1 MPENNGR
8 KVFLVLALLIGAA
21 LLILLPDRP
30 FRMGLDLEGGTRIVY
45 SVDFQKALDEGK
57 ISPQQFQNKGALM
70 SETIGLVRER
80 IDPDGVLE
88 PRIYPEGEERFV
100 VEIPGIANLAE
111 VKADLPLASGLR
123 AGERSAM
130 KVAVVR
136 EGDDQQLLNFP
147 AGGGVIRIGDQ
158 EQIRYENRVGDEFI
172 GLRRGVGGTTE
183 VDHAA
188 NETVHLVS
196 NDPIKSRIEN
206 PGSLKFY
213 IAAQSQDWP
222 LETDETTEKTKVDNW
237 IQANPGAE
245 ISVFNRLATAE
256 GGPPVGIAWFP
267 MRETEFDRVSGRTLQ
282 DRLVALAIPKEEW
295 NFTGTDLEYA
305 GPAWDEFNLP
315 AIMLQLK
322 SSKSP
327 VFSDFTGA
335 HVNQLMAIVIS
346 DEIASLANIRER
358 LGSSFRIT
366 GQFTQQE
373 VDSTVQVLRSGSLTY
388 DVQFEEE
395 ERVGPTLGEQYIR
408 QGSISVLLAF
418 VVVLCFIV
426 VYYRKLGVFAA
437 ISLLCN
443 LLLLMGAMAFM
454 QATLTLPGVAG
465 IILTVGMAVDA
476 NILIYERIRE
486 EQMKGTRVL
495 QATKGGFQAALSTII
510 DANLTTLI
518 TAIIL
523 GYVGTGPVRGF
534 ATTLSV
540 GILTSMFSALVI
552 TRLLVDSSL
561 TKKSEHFKMLQL
573 VGKTAVPFMRKAK
586 TAMVCSVV
594 AITVGLVL
602 LSQVPSEKLF
612 SIDFLGGSS
621 LVIRTEA
628 PQQTDT
634 VRELVGKIE
643 GAVGQHSEVSPLID
657 SGDSDTGYRQF
668 RITYKNVEGAAES
681 GGESTTEGL
690 VKESLAEILQHGPVV
705 VDVADGSAS
714 GRLYFETPHPV
725 ADLTSIVDGVSGLS
739 ESAITEDA
747 GEYAIYEFS
756 AKVEPGNRASSSLI
770 TSIGQ
775 AFEGQDDSS
784 GTALV
789 LAQPVPEISSVGAQ
803 IVGELRDNAILAI
816 FFSLFAVV
824 LYIRMRFA
832 EYSYGIAAVVA
843 LVHDVLITLG
853 VLAVAI
859 QFNLVAA
866 ELSLPMVAAFLT
878 IIGYSLNDTIVVFD
892 RIRENRPRMKG
903 DLSDILDTS
912 INQTLARTLLTS
924 ITTLIAVVIL
934 FSFNYGSGSLL
945 EGFAFALT
953 IGVLVGT
960 YSSVFIASPA
970 LLYFE
975 KRSAKKAA
983 AQGSTD

>member
-57 ISPQQFQNKGALM
+57 ISPQQFQQKGLLM

-111 VKADLPLASGLR
+111 VKADLPLAGELR
-123 AGERSAM
+123 KGERSLRVS
-130 KVAVVR
+130 VAR
-136 EGDDQQLLNFP
+136 AGDDQQLLNFP
-147 AGGGVIRIGDQ
+147 AGGGVIRIGEQ
-158 EQIRYENRVGDEFI
+158 EQIRYESRVGDEFLD
-172 GLRRGVGGTTE
+172 LRRGVGGTVE

-188 NETVHLVS
+188 GETVHLVS

-222 LETDETTEKTKVDNW
+222 VGTDETTEKTKVDQW
-237 IQANPGAE
+237 VEANPGAE
-245 ISVFNRLATAE
+245 ISVFNRLASEE

-267 MRETEFDRVSGRTLQ
+267 MRETEFDRVSGRSMQ

-305 GPAWDEFNLP
+305 GPTWDEFNLP

-346 DEIASLANIRER
+346 DEIASLANIQER

-388 DVQFEEE
+388 DVKFEEE

-408 QGSISVLLAF
+408 QGSISVMLAF
-418 VVVLCFIV
+418 VVVLLFMLL
-426 VYYRKLGVFAA
+426 YYKKLGIFAA
-437 ISLLCN
+437 LSLLAN

-486 EQMKGTRVL
+486 EQTKGSKVI
-495 QATKGGFQAALSTII
+495 QATKGGFQAALSTIV
-510 DANLTTLI
+510 DANVTTLI
-518 TAIIL
+518 TALIL

-552 TRLLVDSSL
+552 TRLLVDMSL
-561 TKKSEHFKMLQL
+561 SKKSQHFNMLQL
-573 VGKTAVPFMRKAK
+573 IGKTEVAFMKKAR
-586 TAMVCSVV
+586 TAIVCSIIV
-594 AITVGLVL
+594 IIVGLGL

-621 LVIRTEA
+621 LVIRTEK
-628 PQQTDT
+628 PEQTDT
-634 VRELVGKIE
+634 VRELVGQIE

-657 SGDSDTGYRQF
+657 SGDTANGYKQF
-668 RITYKNVEGAAES
+668 RITYKNVEGSSES

-690 VKESLAEILQHGPVV
+690 VKEKLSGILQHGPVV
-705 VDVADGSAS
+705 VEVASGTAS
-714 GRLYFETPHPV
+714 GRLYFENPHPT
-725 ADLTSIVDGVSGLS
+725 ADLVSIVDGVSGLS
-739 ESAITEDA
+739 ETTISEAT
-747 GEYAIYEFS
+747 GEFAIYEFS
-756 AKVEPGNRASSSLI
+756 AKVEPGNRSSSLI

-775 AFEGQDDSS
+775 AFEGQSDSS
-784 GTALV
+784 GDALV

-903 DLSDILDTS
+903 DLEQILDTS
-912 INQTLARTLLTS
+912 INQTLSRTLLTS

-953 IGVLVGT
+953 IGVVVGT

-975 KRSAKKAA
+975 RRNAKKAA
-983 AQGSTD
+983 AQGSAE

>member
-57 ISPQQFQNKGALM
+57 INAQQFQNKGALM
-70 SETIGLVRER
+70 AETIGLVRER

-111 VKADLPLASGLR
+111 VKADLPLSIELR
-123 AGERSAM
+123 KGERQLRVS
-130 KVAVVR
+130 VER
-136 EGDDQQLLNFP
+136 PGDDQQLLNFP
-147 AGGGVIRIGDQ
+147 AGGGVIRVGDS
-158 EQIRYENRVGDEFI
+158 EQIRYDSRIGTDFE
-172 GLRRGVGGTTE
+172 GLRRGVGGT
-183 VDHAA
+183 VDSDHIAG
-188 NETVHLVS
+188 ETVHLVS

-213 IAAQSQDWP
+213 IRAQLKDWP
-222 LETDETTEKTKVDNW
+222 VGTDETTAKSNVDKW
-237 IQANPGAE
+237 IEANPGAG
-245 ISVFNRLATAE
+245 ISVYNRLSPEE

-267 MRETEFDRVSGRTLQ
+267 MRETELDRVSGRTLQ
-282 DRLVALAIPKEEW
+282 DRLVPLAIPKEEW
-295 NFTGTDLEYA
+295 NFTGTDLEYV
-305 GPAWDEFNLP
+305 GPTWDDFNLP

-327 VFSDFTGA
+327 VFSDFTGE

-346 DEIASLANIRER
+346 DEIASLANIQER

-388 DVQFEEE
+388 DVKFEEE
-395 ERVGPTLGEQYIR
+395 ERVGPTLGEQYIK
-408 QGSISVLLAF
+408 QGAISVVLAF
-418 VVVLCFIV
+418 SVVLVFMLF
-426 VYYRKLGVFAA
+426 YYRKLGVFAA
-437 ISLLCN
+437 ISLLAN

-486 EQMKGTRVL
+486 EQLKGSKVI
-495 QATKGGFQAALSTII
+495 QATKSGFQAALSTIV

-552 TRLLVDSSL
+552 TRLLVDMSLNKSSQ
-561 TKKSEHFKMLQL
+561 HFGMLQL
-573 VGKTAVPFMRKAK
+573 IGRTEVAFMKKARI
-586 TAMVCSVV
+586 AMPVSGLVIV
-594 AITVGLVL
+594 VGLGL

-621 LVIRTEA
+621 LVIRTEK
-628 PQQTDT
+628 PQQTDA
-634 VRELVGKIE
+634 VRELVNQIE
-643 GAVGQHSEVSPLID
+643 GAVGEHSEVSPLID
-657 SGDSDTGYRQF
+657 SGDSANGYKQF
-668 RITYKNVEGAAES
+668 RITYKNVEGASES

-690 VKESLAEILQHGPVV
+690 VKEKLASILQHGPVV
-705 VDVADGSAS
+705 VEVSGSTAS
-714 GRLYFETPHPV
+714 GRLYFEYAHPV
-725 ADLTSIVDGVSGLS
+725 ADITAIVEGVSGLS
-739 ESAITEDA
+739 ETSITEVP
-747 GEYAIYEFS
+747 GEFGLYDFT
-756 AKVEPGNRASSSLI
+756 AKVEPGNRPSSLI
-770 TSIGQ
+770 TGIGQ
-775 AFEGQDDSS
+775 AFEGQSDSQ
-784 GTALV
+784 GDALV

-816 FFSLFAVV
+816 VFSLFAVV

-859 QFNLVAA
+859 DLHMVAA

-903 DLSDILDTS
+903 TFEEILNTS
-912 INQTLARTLLTS
+912 INQTLSRTLLTS
-924 ITTLIAVVIL
+924 ATTLMAVVIL
-934 FSFNYGSGSLL
+934 FAFNYGSGSLL

-953 IGVLVGT
+953 IGVVVGT
-960 YSSVFIASPA
+960 YSSI
-970 LLYFE
+970 
-975 KRSAKKAA
+975 
-983 AQGSTD
+983 

>member
-111 VKADLPLASGLR
+111 VKADLPLAGELR
-123 AGERSAM
+123 KGERSSM
-130 KVAVVR
+130 KVAVLQQ
-136 EGDDQQLLNFP
+136 GDDEQLLNFP
-147 AGGGVIRIGDQ
+147 SGGGVIRIGDQ
-158 EQIRYENRVGDEFI
+158 EQIRYESRVGDEFL

-188 NETVHLVS
+188 SETVHLVS

-222 LETDETTEKTKVDNW
+222 METDETTQKTTVDNW

-245 ISVFNRLATAE
+245 ISVFNRLSFKE
-256 GGPPVGIAWFP
+256 GGPPTGIAWFP

-282 DRLVALAIPKEEW
+282 DRLVALAVPKEEW
-295 NFTGTDLEYA
+295 NFTGTDLEYV
-305 GPAWDEFNLP
+305 GPTWDEFNLP

-346 DEIASLANIRER
+346 DEIASLANIQER

-388 DVQFEEE
+388 DVKFEEE

-408 QGSISVLLAF
+408 QGSISVILAFGVVLLFMIFYYKKLGIFAALSLLA
-418 VVVLCFIV
+418 
-426 VYYRKLGVFAA
+426 
-437 ISLLCN
+437 N

-510 DANLTTLI
+510 DANVTTLI

-561 TKKSEHFKMLQL
+561 SKKSEHFKMVQL
-573 VGKTAVPFMRKAK
+573 VGKTAIPFMRKAK
-586 TAMVCSVV
+586 TAMACSVLV
-594 AITVGLVL
+594 ITGGLVL

-634 VRELVGKIE
+634 VRTLVSEIE
-643 GAVGQHSEVSPLID
+643 GAVGDHSEVSPLID
-657 SGDSDTGYRQF
+657 SGDSQTGYRQF
-668 RITYKNVEGAAES
+668 RITYKNVEGAADS

-690 VKESLAEILQHGPVV
+690 VKESLAGILQHGPVV
-705 VDVADGSAS
+705 VEVASGSAS
-714 GRLYFETPHPV
+714 GRLYFETPHPI
-725 ADLTSIVDGVSGLS
+725 ADLVAIVDGVSGLS
-739 ESAITEDA
+739 ETTITEVP

-756 AKVEPGNRASSSLI
+756 SKVEPGNRPSSLI

-892 RIRENRPRMKG
+892 RIRENRPRMKD
-903 DLSDILDTS
+903 DLEVILDTS

-975 KRSAKKAA
+975 RRSAKKAA
-983 AQGSTD
+983 AQGSSD

>member
-57 ISPQQFQNKGALM
+57 ISPQQFQQKGLLM

-111 VKADLPLASGLR
+111 VKADLPLAAELR
-123 AGERSAM
+123 KGERSLRVS
-130 KVAVVR
+130 VAR

-147 AGGGVIRIGDQ
+147 AGGGVIRIGET
-158 EQIRYENRVGDEFI
+158 EQIRYESRVGDEFLD
-172 GLRRGVGGTTE
+172 LRRGVGGTVE
-183 VDHAA
+183 ADHDLGQI
-188 NETVHLVS
+188 VHLVS

-213 IAAQSQDWP
+213 IAAQAKDWP
-222 LETDETTEKTKVDNW
+222 VGTDETTEKAKVDAW
-237 IQANPGAE
+237 VEANPGAD
-245 ISVFNRLATAE
+245 ISVFNRLATTE
-256 GGPPVGIAWFP
+256 GGPPAGIAWFP
-267 MRETEFDRVSGRTLQ
+267 MRETELDRVSGRQLQ

-295 NFTGTDLEYA
+295 NFTGTDLEYV
-305 GPAWDEFNLP
+305 GPTWDEFNLP

-346 DEIASLANIRER
+346 DEIASLANIQER

-388 DVQFEEE
+388 DVKFEEE

-408 QGSISVLLAF
+408 QGSISVVLAFGVVLLFMLFYYKKLGIFAALSLLA
-418 VVVLCFIV
+418 
-426 VYYRKLGVFAA
+426 
-437 ISLLCN
+437 N

-486 EQMKGTRVL
+486 EQIKGSKVI
-495 QATKGGFQAALSTII
+495 QATKGGFQAALSTIV
-510 DANLTTLI
+510 DANVTTLI

-552 TRLLVDSSL
+552 TRLLVDMSL
-561 TKKSEHFKMLQL
+561 TKKSQHFSMLQL
-573 VGKTAVPFMRKAK
+573 IGKTEVAFMKKARP
-586 TAMVCSVV
+586 AMICSGIV
-594 AITVGLVL
+594 IIGGLVL
-602 LSQVPSEKLF
+602 LSRVPSEKLF

-621 LVIRTEA
+621 LVIRTEK
-628 PQQTDT
+628 PEQTDT
-634 VRELVGKIE
+634 VRTLVSKIE
-643 GAVGQHSEVSPLID
+643 GAVGDHSEVSPLID
-657 SGDSDTGYRQF
+657 SGDSANGYKQF

-690 VKESLAEILQHGPVV
+690 VKEKLAEILQHGPVV
-705 VDVADGSAS
+705 VEVAAGAAS
-714 GRLYFETPHPV
+714 GRLYFEYAHPV
-725 ADLTSIVDGVSGLS
+725 ADLVAIVDGVSGINETS
-739 ESAITEDA
+739 ITEVP
-747 GEYAIYEFS
+747 GEFGIYDFS
-756 AKVEPGNRASSSLI
+756 AKVEPGNRASSLI

-775 AFEGQDDSS
+775 AFEGQSDSN
-784 GTALV
+784 GDALV

-859 QFNLVAA
+859 DFNLVAA

-892 RIRENRPRMKG
+892 RIRENRPRMKD
-903 DLSDILDTS
+903 DLEVILDTS
-912 INQTLARTLLTS
+912 INQTLSRTLLTS
-924 ITTLIAVVIL
+924 LTTLIAVVIL
-934 FSFNYGSGSLL
+934 FAFNFGSGSLL

-953 IGVLVGT
+953 IGVVVGT

-975 KRSAKKAA
+975 RRSAKKAA
-983 AQGSTD
+983 AEGSTH